1 MGAMLPAMKEY
12 AVVFVAAGFGLAPSA
27 CSRDADG
34 ALGGT
39 KQTLAAAV
47 PIGECGHAVCADNF
61 FIDTSSPPGCAP
73 GAMCTA
79 GFRLVATGDF
89 HINDQYPYRFKAD
102 DAKDLQF
109 FGTDVGG
116 KSVFSKA
123 AGDWQKSDAKSG
135 AMTVRFAPAGA
146 GQKTVAGTFKLS
158 VCSEANCLLE
168 QRQVS
173 AVVLVQ

>member
-1 MGAMLPAMKEY
+1 MKEY
-12 AVVFVAAGFGLAPSA
+12 AGIFVAAGLALVPSA

-34 ALGGT
+34 ALRGT
-39 KQTLAAAV
+39 KPTLAAAV

-73 GAMCTA
+73 GATCTA

-116 KSVFSKA
+116 KNVFSKA

-135 AMTVRFAPAGA
+135 AMTVKFAPAGA
-146 GQKTVAGTFKLS
+146 GQKTVAGAFKVS
-158 VCSEANCLLE
+158 VCSDANCLLE